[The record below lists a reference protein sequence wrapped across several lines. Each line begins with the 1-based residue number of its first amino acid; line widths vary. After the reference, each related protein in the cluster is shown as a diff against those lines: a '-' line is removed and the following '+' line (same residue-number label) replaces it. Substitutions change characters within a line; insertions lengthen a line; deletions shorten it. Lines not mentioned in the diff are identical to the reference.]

1 MPDKLRTV
9 REIAYQ
15 MHEVPIDNGTQEG
28 DVFFVSDNTI
38 LGNEFEIIA
47 TRPIEI
53 PLPGDKMETASMILV
68 TFRGVVNKDGTLAS
82 FTVMMPC
89 SMVRALFAGLKQKFM
104 AIPVEYRS

>member
-1 MPDKLRTV
+1 MPDKLKTV

-15 MHEVPIDNGTQEG
+15 MHQVPIDNGTEEG

-47 TRPIEI
+47 TQPIEI
-53 PLPGDKMETASMILV
+53 PIDGKTETASMILV
-68 TFRGVVNKDGTLAS
+68 TFRGVVNKDGTLSS

-89 SMVRALFAGLKQKFM
+89 LMVRALLSGLKQKFL

>member
-1 MPDKLRTV
+1 MPDESRTL

-15 MHEVPIDNGTQEG
+15 MHEVPVDNGTQEG
-28 DVFFVSDNTI
+28 DVFFVSDSTI

-53 PLPGDKMETASMILV
+53 PLDGKTETASMIIV

-89 SMVRALFAGLKQKFM
+89 IMVRALLSGLKQKFL